1 MQTLFLTISMVALA
15 FIYQDDNMIKVII
28 PAFLS
33 LIIELIRNKKNRQ
46 DKIKIDLKFEKGV
59 RDEDPSQS

>member
-1 MQTLFLTISMVALA
+1 MVALA